1 MTSSFAPSTH
11 TRPMASITREAATL
25 LVGQA
30 QAAARSLGLQ
40 VAVAITDATGE
51 LKAFERDDGARF
63 LTASIAVDKAWTAT
77 SYGVSTRQWTAILE
91 RPMAAQLAHRPRFV
105 AVGGG
110 CPVFDGEQLVG
121 GIGISGGDAEQDHQ
135 VAERA
140 IAALGLA
147 ASA

>member
-1 MTSSFAPSTH
+1 MTSSSTSSIH
-11 TRPMASITREAATL
+11 TRPMASITREAAAAL
-25 LVGQA
+25 IGHA
-30 QAAARSLGLQ
+30 QAAARSLGIQ
-40 VAVAITDATGE
+40 IAVAVTDATGE

-110 CPVFDGEQLVG
+110 CPIFDGAQLVG

-140 IAALGLA
+140 LAALGLA

>member
-1 MTSSFAPSTH
+1 MTSSSHSSIH
-11 TRPMASITREAATL
+11 TRPTASITREAAAAL
-25 LVGQA
+25 IGHA
-30 QAAARSLGLQ
+30 QAAARSLGIE

-63 LTASIAVDKAWTAT
+63 LTASISVDKAWTAT

-110 CPVFDGEQLVG
+110 CPIFDGTQLVG
-121 GIGISGGDAEQDHQ
+121 GIGISGGNAEQDHQ
-135 VAERA
+135 VAEAA

>member
-1 MTSSFAPSTH
+1 MTSSAISSPH
-11 TRPMASITREAATL
+11 TRPMASITREAAAA
-25 LVGQA
+25 LVGHA
-30 QAAARSLGLQ
+30 RAAARSLGIE
-40 VAVAITDATGE
+40 VTIAVTDATGE

-63 LTASIAVDKAWTAT
+63 LTATIAVDKAWTAT
-77 SYGVSTRQWTAILE
+77 SYGVSTRQWTAILQ

-110 CPVFDGEQLVG
+110 CPIFDGAQLVG
-121 GIGISGGDAEQDHQ
+121 GIGVSGGDAEQDHQ

-140 IAALGLA
+140 LAALGLA